1 MSRISGRH
9 DSSPRSVSS
18 ITEEDI
24 VPATRKRLGRV
35 GVWLGALMGVPA
47 DVERPTARRIEE
59 LGFGSIFVGERIG
72 GKEAMAHQAVLLA
85 ATDHI
90 VVGTGIANVWSR
102 HPAAMQGGSA
112 TLGDAY
118 PGRFLLGLGISHA
131 LMVDTSGM
139 TYEKPLAHM
148 ARYLDDMAASAAIGP
163 VSEVPVPHLLAAL
176 RPRMLE
182 LARDRTDGAH
192 PYFVPPSHTALARE
206 ALGPDKLLVPEQAV
220 VLTTD
225 ADRARQVAR
234 QHMATYLMLP
244 NYVNNLRHLGF
255 TDDDLA
261 DGGSDR
267 LVDAI
272 VAWGD
277 ESALAARVTEHLDSG
292 ADHVLIQPLGNL
304 DRAMAQLEALAP
316 ALVVS

>member
-1 MSRISGRH
+1 MSA
-9 DSSPRSVSS
+9 
-18 ITEEDI
+18 ITEYGI
-24 VPATRKRLGRV
+24 VGATRERLGSV

-47 DVERPTARRIEE
+47 EVERPVARRIEE
-59 LGFGSIFVGERIG
+59 LGFGSLFVGERIG

-102 HPAAMQGGSA
+102 HPAAMEGGSA
-112 TLGDAY
+112 VLGDAY
-118 PGRFLLGLGISHA
+118 PGRFVLGMGISHA
-131 LMVDTSGM
+131 PMVDTSGL

-148 ARYLDDMAASAAIGP
+148 ARYLDDMAASVSMGP
-163 VSEVPVPHLLAAL
+163 VPEVPVPHLLAAL
-176 RPRMLE
+176 RPKMLE

-192 PYFVPPSHTALARE
+192 PYFVPASHTPLARA

-220 VLTTD
+220 VLATD
-225 ADRARQVAR
+225 PDTARRVAR
-234 QHMATYLMLP
+234 QHMATYLRLP

-255 TDDDLA
+255 TDDDLG

-277 ESALAARVTEHLDSG
+277 ESAIAARVTEHLDGG
-292 ADHVLIQPLGNL
+292 ADHVLIQPLGGV
-304 DRAMAQLEALAP
+304 DRALEQLVALAP
-316 ALVVS
+316 ALLAP

>member
-1 MSRISGRH
+1 MT
-9 DSSPRSVSS
+9 V
-18 ITEEDI
+18 ITEHE
-24 VPATRKRLGRV
+24 VVVATRERLGPV
-35 GVWLGALMGVPA
+35 GVWLGALLGAPA
-47 DVERPTARRIEE
+47 TVERRAVRRIEE
-59 LGFGSIFVGERIG
+59 LGFGAVFVGERIG

-85 ATDHI
+85 ATDRI

-118 PGRFLLGLGISHA
+118 PGRFVLGMGVSHA
-131 LMVDTSGM
+131 PMVDNSGQ

-148 ARYLDDMAASAAIGP
+148 AHYLEAMAASADIGP
-163 VSEVPVPHLLAAL
+163 VPEVPVPRLLAAL

-192 PYFVPPSHTALARE
+192 PYFVPPSHTPLARQT
-206 ALGPDKLLVPEQAV
+206 LGPDKLLVPEQAV
-220 VLTTD
+220 VLATD
-225 ADRARQVAR
+225 PDTARQVAR
-234 QHMATYLMLP
+234 QHMAIYLQLP

-261 DGGSDR
+261 DGGSDG

-272 VAWGD
+272 VAWGG
-277 ESALAARVTEHLDSG
+277 ESSVATRVTELLDSG

-304 DRAMAQLEALAP
+304 DRAMEQLEALAP
-316 ALVVS
+316 ALLAR